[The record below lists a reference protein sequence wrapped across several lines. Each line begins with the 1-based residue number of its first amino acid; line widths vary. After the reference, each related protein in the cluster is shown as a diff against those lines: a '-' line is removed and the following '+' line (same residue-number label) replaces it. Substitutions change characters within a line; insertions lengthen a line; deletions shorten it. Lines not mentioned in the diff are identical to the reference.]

1 MLILGDVG
9 IYMCERETL
18 GDTDQCKHICEAVWV
33 SGVCVCVC
41 MYFLGQDWLKYL
53 SVCVCKRKSR
63 RDQDTN
69 RLHDIVISVK
79 TFVWGR
85 KTLDVTVM
93 FKVMYTI
100 CKTELGVHGGLGVRN
115 KESQEV
121 ALRLY
126 DECIALGDCMTVRLY
141 VCVCVF
147 A

>member
-1 MLILGDVG
+1 
-9 IYMCERETL
+9 MCVHVFSSAGL
-18 GDTDQCKHICEAVWV
+18 AQI
-33 SGVCVCVC
+33 
-41 MYFLGQDWLKYL
+41 L
-53 SVCVCKRKSR
+53 SVYVCKRKSR

-126 DECIALGDCMTVRLY
+126 NECIALGDCMTVRLC